1 MENLKIYCFRCNST
15 DFEDLKNKG
24 IALSYRRVNDFSKVQ
39 GRNVDGKLYI
49 DKLDHSSI
57 QNLWLTK
64 YVIKDKPQTMRN
76 IDSASHVL
84 WVDV

>member
-1 MENLKIYCFRCNST
+1 MISQ
-15 DFEDLKNKG
+15 
-24 IALSYRRVNDFSKVQ
+24 KVQ

-76 IDSASHVL
+76 IEGASHVL